1 MCMMKIVAGIMRH
14 DMGSGQKRRERTQ
27 AMPGG
32 VTREEHAYL
41 PDGDRLHMLDV
52 YRPEGAEGALPL
64 VFNIH
69 GGAWVFGDK
78 DLNRF
83 YAATLAKAGFAVV
96 SISYRLLPET
106 DLKGQVADIAA
117 AAKFTAEHAEEFGAD
132 TRSVMLTGD
141 SAGAHLSSLYYSVAS
156 DAELA
161 GLYGIEPGLPFDVRC
176 LVLSH
181 GVGDIHEL
189 LLNGKGEFIRATAP
203 LQRLFDK
210 GMFGKKPLESPLFAR
225 SSIEEAGKNVEFP
238 PVMLIG
244 CDRDVYLQHTLRL
257 KRYFSEKAPRLEF
270 FFTEGEAGARLSH
283 VYNILRPEWEE
294 SRRANDASLA
304 FFRECMAE

>member
-1 MCMMKIVAGIMRH
+1 MCMIKIVAGIMRH

-27 AMPGG
+27 VMPGG
-32 VTREEHAYL
+32 VTREEYAYL

-83 YAATLAKAGFAVV
+83 YAATLAKAGFTVV

-156 DAELA
+156 DADLA

-181 GVGDIHEL
+181 GSM
-189 LLNGKGEFIRATAP
+189 P
-203 LQRLFDK
+203 
-210 GMFGKKPLESPLFAR
+210 
-225 SSIEEAGKNVEFP
+225 
-238 PVMLIG
+238 
-244 CDRDVYLQHTLRL
+244 
-257 KRYFSEKAPRLEF
+257 
-270 FFTEGEAGARLSH
+270 
-283 VYNILRPEWEE
+283 
-294 SRRANDASLA
+294 
-304 FFRECMAE
+304 